1 MRRLKQHPL
10 YGNLRLKL
18 PDRTVESSLYPA
30 KYALTYAPKPGC

>member
-1 MRRLKQHPL
+1 MHRLKQHPL
-10 YGNLRLKL
+10 EGKVGLKF